1 MRPKISVIIP
11 CFNSS
16 KTILRTLDSL
26 ERQTFQEFE
35 VILIDDGSQ
44 DNTLQCVQ
52 DYRSHSSLQINTCIL
67 KKILA
72 CLTQEIKESKVRMP
86 TG

>member
-16 KTILRTLDSL
+16 KTILRTLNSL

-52 DYRSHSSLQINTCIL
+52 DY
-67 KKILA
+67 
-72 CLTQEIKESKVRMP
+72 
-86 TG
+86 